1 MLPYLYDR
9 PVNTRRHPD
18 GVDKKGFWQKAVPS
32 HAPDWIER
40 WNNTEADPGE
50 TEWYVVADSPPTL
63 AWLANYG
70 VIELHPWT
78 SHLADVHEPTYAL
91 IDIDPGDD
99 TTFDDVLTLARLYRT
114 ALDHVGVKG
123 WPKVSGRR
131 GLQIW
136 VPIADGYTFDDTRT
150 WVEALSRA
158 VGQTVPDLVSW
169 EWQVDKRRGRRS
181 PGLHAERHQQD
192 ARRAI
197 QPARGSRWAGVSA
210 DRLGR
215 ARRSRNSLRTDGRRT
230 PCSTGSPRTAIC
242 SSRRS
247 PTRNGSPTSDRA
259 QSGSATVADPPAV
272 AIEVE
277 HLHVRAVSERLPGSS
292 RLVCVV
298 GVH

>member
-1 MLPYLYDR
+1 MKLTNLDKVLFPKRARAPALTKRDLIRYYATIAPVVLPYLYDR

-18 GVDKKGFWQKAVPS
+18 GVDRKGFWQKAVPS

-91 IDIDPGDD
+91 IDIDPGED

-114 ALDHVGVKG
+114 ALDHIGVKG

-131 GLQIW
+131 GIQIW

-169 EWQVDKRRGRRS
+169 EWQVDKRRGR
-181 PGLHAERHQQD
+181 
-192 ARRAI
+192 ARLDYTQNAINKTLVAPYSLRA
-197 QPARGSRWAGVSA
+197 AAGGPVSVPIDWDELDDPDLAA
-210 DRLGR
+210 DRW
-215 ARRSRNSLRTDGRRT
+215 
-230 PCSTGSPRTAIC
+230 TAHTVFNRLAAHGDLFLPAL
-242 SSRRS
+242 SH
-247 PTRNGSPTSDRA
+247 A
-259 QSGSATVADPPAV
+259 Q
-272 AIEVE
+272 
-277 HLHVRAVSERLPGSS
+277 RLPD
-292 RLVCVV
+292 L
-298 GVH
+298 